1 MPFVICSN
9 IIVKGITITA
19 PIKSPN
25 TDGINPGLLF
35 IMLLQFLAF
44 TSPPLLCSGTNMVS
58 HETGPVLSFDAYKLN
73 TYILVFIGLI

>member
-19 PIKSPN
+19 PVKSPN

-35 IMLLQFLAF
+35 IMLLPFLVL
-44 TSPPLLCSGTNMVS
+44 TSPLLCSGTNMVL
-58 HETGPVLSFDAYKLN
+58 HETGSVLSFDAYKLN
-73 TYILVFIGLI
+73 